1 MPGRLYVGLALLPIV
16 LASAPA
22 AAADPP
28 PKADGAAVE
37 FFEKEVRPLLA
48 TRCQGCHGPEKQ
60 KGGLRLDSRTSVL
73 SGGDSGPAVVPGR
86 PADSLLVEAINYGD
100 QVQMPP
106 KSKLPPAEVATLT
119 RWVATGAPWPIEERK
134 SSTGSAAPGRPW
146 KERESHWS
154 FRPVHRFDPPDVKD
168 TTWAHAPID
177 RFLLAGL
184 EAKGLKPAPDADR
197 RTWIRRVTFDL
208 IGLPPRPEEV
218 EAFVADGSKD
228 AFEKVVDR
236 LLASPRYGERWAR
249 HWLDLVRYAET
260 SGHEFDYEIPD
271 AWRYRDYVIRAFN
284 SDVPYDQFVVE
295 HVAGDLLHAPRRH
308 PSDGTNESILATGF
322 YFMGEGTHSPV
333 DLREEEAGR
342 IDGQIDTLG
351 KAFLGL
357 TLACARCHD
366 HKFDAI
372 RTKDYY
378 GLSGFLKSSRL
389 QHAFLDP
396 PGRDSGAIAELS
408 SIRRELA
415 RRLGE
420 PRVAGVSSARPRS
433 GVDSPAVS
441 PTRPQPPDTSETKLS
456 TDQDGVLFDDFS
468 KPGYEGW
475 FASGEAFGP
484 GPSRS
489 GEWKVHTADK
499 KATLVPAGWA
509 HSGLVSD
516 RLEGVL
522 RSRTFTTEQRFV
534 HVRAMGNGGRINLV
548 LDGFEKIRDPIY
560 GGLTKTVRN
569 DEPRWI
575 TFDLEMWRGHRA
587 YVELADGAIVD
598 FTTGL
603 AHRTNGDGYLAVD
616 EIRFSDR
623 AAPPADKD
631 DRTAAIALDDPAL
644 KPLLDRYREAEARI
658 APPMLGLAVA
668 DGSGEDDHVH
678 IRGSTR
684 NLGEVAPRRFLE
696 VFGGSSSPGSGSG
709 RLELARR
716 IADPANPL
724 TARVIVN
731 RIWKHHFGEGLVR
744 STDDFGAMGAE
755 PSHPDLLDWLAS
767 EFVRDGWSIK
777 RMHRRMVLSRAYRMA
792 SIADPESER
801 ADPTNKLLHRM
812 NVRRLE
818 AEALRDAMLAL
829 SGRLDTTMYG
839 PSVPTHLTAF
849 MEGRG
854 RPSRNGPLDGAG
866 RRTIYLEV
874 RRNFPAPML
883 LAFDFPTLPA
893 CMGRRNVS
901 NVPAQALTLLN
912 DPFVLDQAKA
922 WAGRVRKEE
931 ESPEKRLDALYLAGF
946 GRAPDPR
953 ERAQSLAF
961 VGSKSHAPGDEA
973 AAWVDLCHVLLNT
986 KDFLFIP

>member
-1 MPGRLYVGLALLPIV
+1 MLGKSFTGLALLPII
-16 LASAPA
+16 LTLTKIRAEDS
-22 AAADPP
+22 P
-28 PKADGAAVE
+28 PKPDGAALE
-37 FFEKEVRPLLA
+37 FFEKEVRPVLL
-48 TRCQGCHGPEKQ
+48 TRCQGCHGQEKQ

-73 SGGDSGPAVVPGR
+73 AGGDSGPAVVPGK
-86 PADSLLVEAINYGD
+86 PGESLLVEAINYGD

-106 KSKLPPAEVATLT
+106 KSKLPAAEVAMLT
-119 RWVATGAPWPIEERK
+119 RWVASGAPWPIEERK
-134 SSTGSAAPGRPW
+134 TSSGSAAPGRPW
-146 KERESHWS
+146 KERENHWS
-154 FRPVHRFDPPDVKD
+154 FRPVQRREPPEVKD
-168 TTWAHAPID
+168 KDWARSPID
-177 RFLLAGL
+177 RFLLGAL

-197 RTWIRRVTFDL
+197 RAWIRRVTFDL
-208 IGLPPRPEEV
+208 IGLPPRPDEV
-218 EAFVADGSKD
+218 VAFVADGSND

-236 LLASPRYGERWAR
+236 LLGSSHYGERWAR

-260 SGHEFDYEIPD
+260 SGHEFDYDIPD
-271 AWRYRDYVIRAFN
+271 AWRYRDYIIRAFN
-284 SDVPYDQFVVE
+284 ADVPYDQFVVE
-295 HVAGDLLHAPRRH
+295 HLAGDLLPEPRRQ
-308 PSDGTNESILATGF
+308 PTDGTNESILATAF
-322 YFMGEGTHSPV
+322 YFLGEGTHSPV

-351 KAFLGL
+351 KSFLGL

-378 GLSGFLKSSRL
+378 ALSGYLKSSRL

-396 PGRDSGAIAELS
+396 PGKNAAAIDDLRTIRGELREKLGRHASTSDGPLGATPRD
-408 SIRRELA
+408 
-415 RRLGE
+415 GE
-420 PRVAGVSSARPRS
+420 TVF
-433 GVDSPAVS
+433 
-441 PTRPQPPDTSETKLS
+441 E
-456 TDQDGVLFDDFS
+456 DFS
-468 KPGYEGW
+468 KPAYEGW
-475 FASGEAFGP
+475 FASGEAFGS
-484 GPSRS
+484 GPSRA
-489 GEWKVHTADK
+489 GDLTVEIAGRR
-499 KATLVPAGWA
+499 AIPVPAGWA

-516 RLEGVL
+516 RLQGVL
-522 RSRTFTTEQRFV
+522 RSRTFTTERRFV
-534 HVRAMGNGGRINLV
+534 HVRVMGNGGRINVV

-560 GGLTKTVRN
+560 GGLTKAVQT
-569 DEPRWI
+569 DAPRWI

-587 YVELADGAIVD
+587 FVELSDGAIAD

-603 AHRTNGDGYLAVD
+603 AHLTNGDGYLAVD

-623 AAPPADKD
+623 AAPPAEMD
-631 DRTAAIALDDPAL
+631 DRAAIALDDPAL
-644 KPLLDRYREAEARI
+644 RPLIDRCREAEARI
-658 APPMLGLAVA
+658 TPPTLGLAVA

-696 VFGGSSSPGSGSG
+696 VFDGCSSPGSGSG

-724 TARVIVN
+724 TARVLVN
-731 RIWKHHFGEGLVR
+731 RLWKHHFGEGLAR
-744 STDDFGAMGAE
+744 STDDFGAMGSE
-755 PSHPDLLDWLAS
+755 PSHPELLDWLAS

-777 RMHRRMVLSRAYRMA
+777 RMHRRMVLSHAYRMA
-792 SIADPESER
+792 SVAGPEAER
-801 ADPTNKLLHRM
+801 ADPTNRLLHRM

-829 SGRLDTTMYG
+829 SGRLDPAMYG
-839 PSVPTHLTAF
+839 PSVPTHLTGF

-883 LAFDFPTLPA
+883 LAFDFPTLPV

-912 DPFVLDQAKA
+912 DPFVLDQARA

-931 ESPEKRLDALYLAGF
+931 PSPERRLDRLYRAAF
-946 GRAPDPR
+946 GRAPEPR
-953 ERAQSLAF
+953 ERAESLAF
-961 VGSKSHAPGDEA
+961 VDAKSHAPGDEA
-973 AAWVDLCHVLLNT
+973 AAWDDLCHVLLNT
-986 KDFLFIP
+986 KEFLFIP